1 MNKLPTIIIIESS
14 RVVFEGLNQIILNS
28 GIKCQIRQV
37 VSISEAQSLL
47 VSRSSFVVI
56 INPSF
61 IQNNIKEFTS
71 IKNNWENVRWIAF
84 IYMYLDKQIL
94 ELFNGIINIT
104 DNPSSIS
111 YTIKNAISSENPANA
126 SVSENILSDREVD
139 VLRLIAEGLSNKEI
153 ACKLNI
159 SINTVITHR
168 KNISQKTGIK
178 SASGLTIY
186 AVLNKYIS
194 LDSSN

>member
-71 IKNNWENVRWIAF
+71 